1 MKKKLAKWKGGK
13 KWTKKDPVYPWSG
26 KVHRL
31 CALWSSEV
39 YESEGLR
46 LEQLMSAVQRS
57 RKIKCS
63 DADCG
68 LFGATLGCRV
78 KKCKKNFHYPC
89 ADKLAVK
96 LHVRM
101 WDGMKLPVACKEHRH
116 ANQVCMDYKPKKKRK
131 SLKKGLPFAA
141 FMFVLAA
148 QLPLN
153 TFLMKSV

>member
-1 MKKKLAKWKGGK
+1 M
-13 KWTKKDPVYPWSG
+13 
-26 KVHRL
+26 
-31 CALWSSEV
+31 CATSVSTLFFTF
-39 YESEGLR
+39 YCCG
-46 LEQLMSAVQRS
+46 Q
-57 RKIKCS
+57 KCS

-148 QLPLN
+148 QPPLN

>member
-1 MKKKLAKWKGGK
+1 VSTLFFTFYCCG
-13 KWTKKDPVYPWSG
+13 
-26 KVHRL
+26 
-31 CALWSSEV
+31 
-39 YESEGLR
+39 
-46 LEQLMSAVQRS
+46 Q
-57 RKIKCS
+57 KCS

-131 SLKKGLPFAA
+131 SLKKGLPFAP
-141 FMFVLAA
+141 FMFVLAHS
-148 QLPLN
+148 LH
-153 TFLMKSV
+153 